1 VIEKISSKGCV
12 AKNIHEIEQ
21 RQKGEEKTLLNFV
34 DKKAR
39 CSTVIRAK
47 VQKAVALGSRQK
59 LKLPSAY
66 F

>member
-1 VIEKISSKGCV
+1 MLLKVV
-12 AKNIHEIEQ
+12 WQKNIHEIEQ

-39 CSTVIRAK
+39 CSAIVRAK